1 MTAYGSGL
9 SAQLGFAAETTVG
22 SAVSVPTRFYE
33 FLEESLE
40 FMPTWLES
48 AGLKAGQAYK
58 RASRVVQSRFTV
70 EGDVSMEVVD
80 RGGMGL
86 LWRHMLGSQTTTA
99 TQIGTTGAYVQVH
112 TAGART
118 GLSLTGQVGRPQ
130 TDATVKNF
138 AYYGLKIPKWE
149 FTVTDGD
156 IPTIK
161 LTYDGWGESTAISL
175 TTASFVAGATP
186 FTFADSGT
194 TGGGRFTLGGTV
206 TTSTTG
212 VTSVTS
218 GVAVGT
224 VVREFTLA
232 GESPMAIERFGL
244 GNGGVKREQIENDI
258 PTLTGKLT
266 AEFGSQSEIYDL
278 FKANTTTALQLDF
291 AHGTAGGANPYLLS
305 FILPAVKFKKAAVA
319 AKGPDIVAQEIE
331 YEAYDDG
338 VNPIIQ
344 VRIISTDTSL

>member
-1 MTAYGSGL
+1 MPSYGSGL
-9 SAQLGFAAETTVG
+9 SAQLGFVAETAVG
-22 SAVSVPTRFYE
+22 TAVAVPTRYFE
-33 FLEESLE
+33 FLDESFE
-40 FMPTWLES
+40 YMPTWLES

-58 RASRVVQSRFTV
+58 RSSRVVQSRYTV
-70 EGDVSMEVVD
+70 EGDVTIEAVD

-130 TDATVKNF
+130 PDATVKPF
-138 AYYGLKIPKWE
+138 TYYGLKIPKWE
-149 FTVTDGD
+149 FTVSDGD
-156 IPTIK
+156 IPTIA
-161 LTYDGWGESTAISL
+161 LTFDGWGESTAITL
-175 TTASFVAGATP
+175 GTASFVAGATP

-206 TTSTTG
+206 TTTAG
-212 VTSVTS
+212 ATSVTS
-218 GVAVGT
+218 GVAVAT

-232 GESPMAIERFGL
+232 GEAPMAVERYGL
-244 GNGGVKREQIENDI
+244 GNGGTKREQLENDI

-278 FKANTTTALQLDF
+278 FKSNSSTPLQLDF
-291 AHGTAGGANPYLLS
+291 AHGTAGGSNPYLLS
-305 FILPAVKFKKAAVA
+305 LILPSVKFKKAGVIV
-319 AKGPDIVAQEIE
+319 KGPDIVSQEIE

-338 VNPIIQ
+338 VNPVIQ
-344 VRIISTDTSL
+344 VRIISVDTTL

>member
-1 MTAYGSGL
+1 MPSYGSGL
-9 SAQLGFAAETTVG
+9 SGQLGFVAETTVG
-22 SAVSVPTRFYE
+22 LAVSTPTRFYE
-33 FLEESLE
+33 FLDESLE

-58 RASRVVQSRFTV
+58 RSSRVVQSRFTV
-70 EGDVSMEVVD
+70 EGDITLETVD

-130 TDATVKNF
+130 TDATVKPF
-138 AYYGLKIPKWE
+138 TYYGLKIPKWE
-149 FTVTDGD
+149 FSVSDGE

-161 LTYDGWGESTAISL
+161 LTFDGWGESTAIAL
-175 TTASFVAGATP
+175 ATASFVAAATP

-206 TTSTTG
+206 TTTAG

-218 GVAVGT
+218 GVAVAS
-224 VVREFTLA
+224 VVREFTLT
-232 GESPMAIERFGL
+232 GESPMAVERYGL
-244 GNGGVKREQIENDI
+244 GNGGTKREQLENDI

-278 FKANTTTALQLDF
+278 FKSNSSTALQLDF
-291 AHGTAGGANPYLLS
+291 AHGTAGGSNPYLLS
-305 FILPAVKFKKAAVA
+305 FIMPAVKFKKAAVGVD
-319 AKGPDIVAQEIE
+319 GPDIVPQEIE
-331 YEAYDDG
+331 YEAYDNG
-338 VNPIIQ
+338 VDPIIQ
-344 VRIISTDTSL
+344 VRIISVDTTL